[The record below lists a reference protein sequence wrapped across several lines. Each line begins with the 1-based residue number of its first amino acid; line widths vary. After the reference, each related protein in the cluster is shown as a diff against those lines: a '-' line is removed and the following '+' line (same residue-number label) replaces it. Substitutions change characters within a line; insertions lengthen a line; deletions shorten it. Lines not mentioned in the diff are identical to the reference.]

1 MVRPK
6 LEYASAVWDPHLSKD
21 INAIEKVQ
29 RIAARWVKSN
39 YNWENSVS
47 SMLSELQW
55 PILHVRRLMSRLIIF
70 YKGLYNLITLEM
82 PSYITSTTTTP
93 YSTRFQH
100 PFHFNIL
107 NARTNFYHN
116 SYFPKTV
123 RDWNSLPISA
133 IEAHTVNSFC
143 NQLSLFL
150 IVNNYYIIYY
160 IILIIIGQKKDNVL

>member
-1 MVRPK
+1 
-6 LEYASAVWDPHLSKD
+6 
-21 INAIEKVQ
+21 
-29 RIAARWVKSN
+29 
-39 YNWENSVS
+39 
-47 SMLSELQW
+47 
-55 PILHVRRLMSRLIIF
+55 
-70 YKGLYNLITLEM
+70 M

-100 PFHFNIL
+100 PFHFNIP

-133 IEAHTVNSFC
+133 IKAHTVNSFC

-150 IVNNYYIIYY
+150 L
-160 IILIIIGQKKDNVL
+160 LIIIVMYCNVCNCNLCDLHPRHTSSADCLVINNKNKNLDSYTYIDMHVRVKPFKFIT

>member
-1 MVRPK
+1 MIPCSSRVK
-6 LEYASAVWDPHLSKD
+6 CHAWDVPCMFHG
-21 INAIEKVQ
+21 
-29 RIAARWVKSN
+29 
-39 YNWENSVS
+39 
-47 SMLSELQW
+47 
-55 PILHVRRLMSRLIIF
+55 ILHVKVHQCSHATGNVVHANTRRELIEYLCRVSLRVHACKSEVINERYCIIF

-100 PFHFNIL
+100 PFHFNIP

-143 NQLSLFL
+143 NQLLLFL
-150 IVNNYYIIYY
+150 IVNNYC
-160 IILIIIGQKKDNVL
+160 NVL

>member
-1 MVRPK
+1 
-6 LEYASAVWDPHLSKD
+6 
-21 INAIEKVQ
+21 
-29 RIAARWVKSN
+29 
-39 YNWENSVS
+39 
-47 SMLSELQW
+47 MLSELQW

-116 SYFPKTV
+116 SYFPKAV

-133 IEAHTVNSFC
+133 IKAHTVNSFC

-150 IVNNYYIIYY
+150 IVNNYC
-160 IILIIIGQKKDNVL
+160 NVL

>member
-1 MVRPK
+1 MCHYYMY
-6 LEYASAVWDPHLSKD
+6 EDW
-21 INAIEKVQ
+21 
-29 RIAARWVKSN
+29 
-39 YNWENSVS
+39 
-47 SMLSELQW
+47 
-55 PILHVRRLMSRLIIF
+55 LMSRLIIF

-107 NARTNFYHN
+107 KARTNFYHN
-116 SYFPKTV
+116 SYFPETV

-150 IVNNYYIIYY
+150 L
-160 IILIIIGQKKDNVL
+160 LIIIVMYVTVICVIYILGIPAVLTA

>member
-1 MVRPK
+1 
-6 LEYASAVWDPHLSKD
+6 
-21 INAIEKVQ
+21 
-29 RIAARWVKSN
+29 
-39 YNWENSVS
+39 
-47 SMLSELQW
+47 MLSELQW

-70 YKGLYNLITLEM
+70 YKRLYNLITLEM

-133 IEAHTVNSFC
+133 IKAHTVNSFC

-150 IVNNYYIIYY
+150 
-160 IILIIIGQKKDNVL
+160 DC